1 VFIIVVVVRHEA
13 KVSHVNFTRHVAHL
27 GYAEPVTERRN
38 LHNGDTWIELT
49 EQPLQ
54 VGAAYDWALLP
65 SCGAVV
71 VFSGTVRDHS
81 DGRTDV
87 RTLTYEAYEKEVVP
101 KCVSIV
107 EEMRRQ
113 WSDIGRVALLHR
125 IGELQLTESSVLVV
139 VSSPHRPAAFEAARF
154 GIDALKSTVPI
165 WKHES
170 WGDGGDWAQSAQH
183 ITTIDEITKSK
194 SLS

>member
-1 VFIIVVVVRHEA
+1 M
-13 KVSHVNFTRHVAHL
+13 
-27 GYAEPVTERRN
+27 TERRN

-87 RTLTYEAYEKEVVP
+87 RTLTYEAYEEEVVP
-101 KCVSIV
+101 KCIAIV

-170 WGDGGDWAQSAQH
+170 WGDGGDWARSAQH
-183 ITTIDEITKSK
+183 ITTIDEMKKSK

>member
-1 VFIIVVVVRHEA
+1 MA
-13 KVSHVNFTRHVAHL
+13 KVSHTNFTRHVAHL
-27 GYAEPVTERRN
+27 GYDEPVTERRN

-49 EQPLQ
+49 EQPLR
-54 VGAAYDWALLP
+54 VGEAYDWALLP

-81 DGRTDV
+81 EGRTDV
-87 RTLTYEAYEKEVVP
+87 RTLTYEAYEEEVVP

-170 WGDGGDWAQSAQH
+170 WGDGEDWAKSAQH
-183 ITTIDEITKSK
+183 ITTIDEMKKSK